1 MINYSIVVMGT
12 TPGTK
17 KENIQETKAYGT
29 AQCSEVL
36 DINEFAEHI
45 TSHGCAYDKGDII
58 AIINKTVGCLRH
70 LMLDGKRVR
79 LGDLGDFHVELVTEG
94 AATCDDFTAQN
105 IKDVNVRWTPGKEFR
120 NLRQVATFQLVPC
133 RLDQANSLKEIKNQE
148 TIQGME

>member
-1 MINYSIVVMGT
+1 MINYSITIMGT

-29 AQCSEVL
+29 AQCNEIL
-36 DINEFAEHI
+36 DIDKFAEHI

-58 AIINKTVGCLRH
+58 AIINKTVACLRH

-79 LGDLGDFHVELVTEG
+79 LGDLGDFHVELQTEG

-105 IKDVNVRWTPGKEFR
+105 IKEVNVRWTPGRNFR
-120 NLRQVATFQLVPC
+120 NLRSEATFQLVPG
-133 RLDQANSLKEIKNQE
+133 RLEQANGIKEIKNQE